1 MSDYTIIRRAD
12 APDYTGDAPGA
23 FLGYGRA
30 LGLEQIALNVR
41 VLAPGT
47 ANVPPG
53 TDQSWGHRHETQEEV
68 YFVVYGELTVK
79 LNDDVLTLGPLDA
92 VRIAPSTLRA
102 VRNASSEEAAFVMCS
117 IKVQDALADAKPQE
131 KFWELPA
138 D

>member
-30 LGLEQIALNVR
+30 LELEQIAFNVR
-41 VLAPGT
+41 VLAPGM

-53 TDQSWGHRHETQEEV
+53 TDESWGHRHETQEEV

-79 LNDDVLTLGPLDA
+79 LNDDVVTLGPLDA
-92 VRIAPSTLRA
+92 VRIAPSTVRA
-102 VRNASSEEAAFVMCS
+102 VRNDSAEEAAFVLCS
-117 IKVQDALADAKPQE
+117 IKIQDAMADAKPQE

>member
-23 FLGYGRA
+23 FLGYGRG
-30 LGLEQIALNVR
+30 LGLEQLAFNVR

-53 TDQSWGHRHETQEEV
+53 ADESWGHRHETQEEV

-79 LNDDVLTLGPLDA
+79 LDDDVVELGPLDA
-92 VRIAPSTLRA
+92 VRIAPSTVRG
-102 VRNASSEEAAFVMCS
+102 VRNDGSEEAAFVMCS
-117 IKVQDALADAKPQE
+117 IKIEDAMADSRPQE
-131 KFWELPA
+131 RFWELSG